1 MSYVITPIG
10 DPLTSSVATAK
21 TYSLPAGAN
30 AYWVQALTQNIRIS
44 LTSAIATASTGLML
58 KAGDPV
64 RLLRLGGGGSFSAIQ
79 ETATAVFYCQP
90 VHITFVDD

>member
-1 MSYVITPIG
+1 MYVITPIG
-10 DPLTSSVATAK
+10 DPLSSSIASAK

-30 AYWVQALTQNIRIS
+30 AFWVQALTQNIRIS
-44 LTSAIATASTGLML
+44 LTSALATASSGLML

-79 ETATAVFYCQP
+79 ESATAVFYIQP
-90 VHITFVDD
+90 VRVTWVDD